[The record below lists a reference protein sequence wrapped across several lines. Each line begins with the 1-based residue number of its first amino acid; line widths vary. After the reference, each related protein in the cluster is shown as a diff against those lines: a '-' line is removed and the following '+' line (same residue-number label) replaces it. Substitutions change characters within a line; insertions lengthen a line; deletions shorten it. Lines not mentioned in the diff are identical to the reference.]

1 MPFVIDD
8 RLLLDVLAG
17 DVPREIG
24 AELQSGGVYTTS
36 CWYYRLGRAVFGAGE
51 GSLSR
56 RLEVLSVGPRRTVT
70 DALTELPNLIGI
82 LGPRVT
88 VPVMLAL
95 RVRRQPNMLSA
106 EALAVAL
113 LVSGSILVSTDTP
126 LVHSGAED
134 LGLDYRVVQPDHGR

>member
-1 MPFVIDD
+1 M
-8 RLLLDVLAG
+8 LDVLAG

-56 RLEVLSVGPRRTVT
+56 RLEVL
-70 DALTELPNLIGI
+70 
-82 LGPRVT
+82 
-88 VPVMLAL
+88 AL
-95 RVRRQPNMLSA
+95 RVRRQLNMLSA

-113 LVSGSILVSTDTP
+113 LVSGSIFVSTDTP

-134 LGLDYRVVQPDHGR
+134 LGLDYRVVQP